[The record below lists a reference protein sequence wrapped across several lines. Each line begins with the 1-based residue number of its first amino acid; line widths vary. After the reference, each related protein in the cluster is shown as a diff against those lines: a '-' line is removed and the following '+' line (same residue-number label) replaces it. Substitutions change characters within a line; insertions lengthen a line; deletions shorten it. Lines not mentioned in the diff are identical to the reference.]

1 MVERELTVA
10 GSAATLKLPDGPV
23 RGRVVPLHPASDGSR
38 RQFLFEHL
46 VDTLVPRGV
55 AVVRFDRRPSSA
67 GDVPLEAQADPAL
80 QALRELRA
88 ALETALRERLA
99 EAQAVVDR

>member
-1 MVERELTVA
+1 VVERELTVA
-10 GSAATLKLPDGPV
+10 GLAATLTLPDGPV
-23 RGRVVPLHPASDGSR
+23 RGGVVPLHPASDGSR

-46 VDTLVPRGV
+46 LDTLVPRGV

-80 QALRELRA
+80 QALRE
-88 ALETALRERLA
+88 RLA